1 MKKKMLLTSL
11 FNVTNEHA
19 YYTELLRKYTSFL
32 PLFMDKYDF
41 YVLDLEMFNDADIL
55 SSYLSPHT
63 KSTFRSFVTDLNNFV
78 PIKGVVNASIYDK
91 FNKIKENK
99 SLDQIPSMEFGSKE
113 QFDVIYS
120 FNNYI
125 DPGFNRIA
133 CQKKL
138 RYKDIQLL
146 SKYKNP
152 EYFDFILYRY
162 VTFLML
168 NETFKLLN
176 AVKLELI
183 SDPLDLRYD
192 NFTYLL
198 PDIPVSTEIDNTP
211 FDYFPFYQFYY
222 FIFTQPVK
230 RQKEHL
236 FVVGSTLYDK
246 WRQDLFEK
254 YLSDIFKSEVDN
266 SQYKW
271 YLTGTLNG
279 KPYNSFINPD
289 KFNEEIEK
297 SRYGLVLNTY
307 AKDIIS
313 TNKISNYIS
322 RQCVPIICEGSDEK
336 SGFFPKKLLG
346 QIEIKSCDDL
356 RFFLSKSNYFELNE
370 TIQNEFAYYYDIDY
384 YRNVF
389 SKYF

>member
-19 YYTELLRKYTSFL
+19 YYTELLRKYISFL
-32 PLFMDKYDF
+32 PLFIDKYDF
-41 YVLDLEMFNDADIL
+41 YVLDIEMFNNADIL
-55 SSYLSPHT
+55 NSYLSSHT
-63 KSTFRSFVTDLNNFV
+63 KCNFRSFVKDVTSIV

-91 FNKIKENK
+91 FNKIKDNK
-99 SLDQIPSMEFGSKE
+99 SLDQIPTLELGSNE
-113 QFDVIYS
+113 RFDVIYS

-152 EYFDFILYRY
+152 EYFDYILFRY

-168 NETFKLLN
+168 NETFKLMN
-176 AVKLELI
+176 GVKMELI
-183 SDPLDLRYD
+183 SDPLDLRFD

-198 PDIPVSTEIDNTP
+198 PDIPVSTELNNTS
-211 FDYFPFYQFYY
+211 FEYFPFYQYHY
-222 FIFTQPVK
+222 FINTQPFK

-236 FVVGSTLYDK
+236 LVVGSTLYDK

-254 YLSDIFKSEVDN
+254 YISDIYKTEMDN
-266 SQYKW
+266 PQYKW

-279 KPYNSFINPD
+279 KPHNSFINPD
-289 KFNEEIEK
+289 KFNEEVEK
-297 SRYGLVLNTY
+297 SRFGLVLNTY

-313 TNKISNYIS
+313 TNKVSNYIS
-322 RQCVPIICEGSDEK
+322 RHCVPIICEGSDEK
-336 SGFFPKKLLG
+336 SRFFPKRLLG
-346 QIEIKSCDDL
+346 QIEIKNSDEL
-356 RFFLSKSNYFELNE
+356 RSFLSKSNYNELNE
-370 TIQNEFAYYYDIDY
+370 AIQNEFAYYYNVDY
-384 YRNVF
+384 YREVF